1 MKEANLKKL
10 NTIII
15 PILGYSGKGKAG
27 EKIRD
32 YQGLGGRE
40 LNSRTEMIF
49 RVVILLIVDTCHTF
63 VQTHGVYNIK
73 SEPLYKQDTCDNVS
87 VWEHQL

>member
-15 PILGYSGKGKAG
+15 PILGYSGKGKAS

-40 LNSRTEMIF
+40 S
-49 RVVILLIVDTCHTF
+49 
-63 VQTHGVYNIK
+63 
-73 SEPLYKQDTCDNVS
+73 
-87 VWEHQL
+87 